1 MSQAHE
7 QGEDTHSSDQCVV
20 GVASVVGVAL
30 VLARN
35 SDAVG
40 AMLHVL
46 QVHAAI

>member
-35 SDAVG
+35 SDAGG